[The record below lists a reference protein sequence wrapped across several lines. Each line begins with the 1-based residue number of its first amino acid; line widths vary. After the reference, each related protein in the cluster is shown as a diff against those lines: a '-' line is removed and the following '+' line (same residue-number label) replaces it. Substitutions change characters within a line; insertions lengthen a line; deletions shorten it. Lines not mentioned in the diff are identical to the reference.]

1 MTVVLMLTA
10 PAAVTAHPAPDGF
23 ADLAERLSPAVVN
36 ISAAQ
41 RLDSDDR
48 LPDFPEGSP
57 LERFNDIFGDGPRI
71 ANSLGS
77 GFIIDPEGI
86 VVTNN
91 HVIDGADEVEVS
103 LPDGR
108 VFPAQVIGTDPVT
121 DLAVLRMETDENMP
135 YVAFGDSDRARVG
148 DWVIAIGNPYGLG
161 GSLAAGVVSARGRD
175 AGGRYDDYIQTDVAI
190 NTGNSGGP
198 LFNMAGDVVG
208 VNTMILSPT
217 GASVGISLSIPSNIA
232 TRVVDQLVEFGETR
246 RGWLGVSLQP
256 VTPDMAES
264 YDLETPYGVIIR
276 NVEDNGPADE
286 GGLRQGDLVLTF
298 DGRRVR
304 DDRFFTRQVAET
316 EIGATV
322 DLEIRRR
329 DRPMT
334 LSVTIG
340 ELVEEG
346 AEEAAASNIDVIIPR
361 TGAENEVFGMTLGP
375 LTPQNR
381 RRYRVH
387 PDAEGVL
394 VTEVDPTSDAAGK
407 VRPGDVIEQVEFVT
421 VETIADIRAI
431 TDEADGPLRFQLNRS
446 GQYVMQSIRS

>member
-1 MTVVLMLTA
+1 
-10 PAAVTAHPAPDGF
+10 
-23 ADLAERLSPAVVN
+23 
-36 ISAAQ
+36 
-41 RLDSDDR
+41 
-48 LPDFPEGSP
+48 
-57 LERFNDIFGDGPRI
+57 
-71 ANSLGS
+71 
-77 GFIIDPEGI
+77 
-86 VVTNN
+86 
-91 HVIDGADEVEVS
+91 
-103 LPDGR
+103 
-108 VFPAQVIGTDPVT
+108 
-121 DLAVLRMETDENMP
+121 MP
-135 YVAFGDSDRARVG
+135 FVAFGDSDGARVG
-148 DWVIAIGNPYGLG
+148 DWVIAIGNPFGLG
-161 GSLAAGVVSARGRD
+161 GTLTAGVVSARGRD

-198 LFNMAGDVVG
+198 LFNMSGDVVG

-246 RGWLGVSLQP
+246 RGWLGVSVQP